1 MARAFLLRLGD
12 FAMIDRFR
20 TQPKD
25 LERHSS
31 VQQSKAAV
39 RNAALC
45 AVVAGVAWYGSSA
58 LMWLTGSGN
67 GNAVAVKPD
76 VIFINTH
83 PVKPEGRQAED
94 SSVGERDYVKR
105 LRRKINHYAADK
117 ESTLRSTDSYI
128 YISTRIPERLYL
140 VKNGHVVLESL
151 VNTGIL
157 QSPTPHGE
165 FHIFAK
171 YRRKWMEGVN
181 PVTHRRYLDPNVP
194 YAMYFTTK
202 GNAIH
207 GFERKAYGYPQ
218 SFGCVEMP
226 PDEAK
231 TLYRLVRDGTK
242 VVIK

>member
-1 MARAFLLRLGD
+1 MVD
-12 FAMIDRFR
+12 KIR

-25 LERHSS
+25 LERHGSR
-31 VQQSKAAV
+31 QRSKAAV

-45 AVVAGVAWYGSSA
+45 AVVAGVTWYSSSA

-67 GNAVAVKPD
+67 GNTVAVKPD

-83 PVKPEGRQAED
+83 HENPEGRQTSVAGD
-94 SSVGERDYVKR
+94 GSVGEKDYLKR
-105 LRRKINHYAADK
+105 LRRKISHYAADK
-117 ESTLRSTDSYI
+117 ESALHGTDSYI
-128 YISTRIPERLYL
+128 YISTSIPERLYL

-171 YRRKWMEGVN
+171 YRRKWMEGIN
-181 PVTHRRYLDPNVP
+181 PVTHRKYLDPNVP

-226 PDEAK
+226 PDKAK
-231 TLYRLVRDGTK
+231 TLYRLVRDGTE